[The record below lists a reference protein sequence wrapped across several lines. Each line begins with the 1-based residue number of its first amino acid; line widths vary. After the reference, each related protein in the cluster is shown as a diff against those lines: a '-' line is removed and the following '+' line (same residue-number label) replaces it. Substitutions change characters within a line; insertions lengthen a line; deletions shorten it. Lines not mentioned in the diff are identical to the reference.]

1 MHLPHNFFDQ
11 LRDQINISDVVRQ
24 KVALTKKGHEYT
36 GLCPFHSEK
45 TPSFT
50 VSDQKKFY
58 HCFGCAAHGDVIRFV
73 AETSGMSPKEAA
85 IKLAEDNGIEVPKPT
100 AQQAQIYEET
110 EEALNALSIANQF
123 FVSQLSKPAMRYL
136 SGRRMS
142 DKSIADYSIG
152 FAPTGEV
159 MQKHLESKKIP
170 LKVMH
175 AAGLIGRNEAGD
187 IYSIFKNRIMFP
199 IKNIYGKVIAF
210 GGRILGEGQPKYL
223 NSPETLVFKK
233 SETLY
238 GEDKATGSAYQ
249 KRRIIVVE
257 GYMDVIAMQSAGFLE
272 TVATLGTAVTVQHLA
287 RLWRIS
293 DEIIFCMDGD
303 NAGIRSMQKVIL
315 TILPLMKDKQNA
327 SFLVL
332 PGGLD
337 PDDAVNSLGKSY
349 IDDLLE
355 KRLGISEMIW
365 YLETRNKKFTT
376 PESKA
381 NLEAAFEEYIKLSS
395 NPSLGKY
402 MRSDFKNKI
411 WSLGRKT
418 KTTHVSTLAP
428 ITNLVEPLE
437 IVLYNIFALILKSQH
452 LLGDEKIC
460 SEFMEIELTNETF
473 DAIRSHILEIYGEKG
488 EINIADLEKIAQN
501 SGFLDVFVLL
511 SSQHAPFIDKMSLEN
526 SNIDPKLLWNLWIRR
541 YQCELMKKEYAGALV
556 HANEANFA
564 KAKAYMEQIN
574 KAELVISE
582 ISEEILG

>member
-1 MHLPHNFFDQ
+1 MHLPHNFFEQ

-24 KVALTKKGHEYT
+24 KVVLTRKGHEYT
-36 GLCPFHSEK
+36 GLCPFHPEK

-58 HCFGCAAHGDVIRFV
+58 HCFGCSVHGDVIRFV
-73 AETSGMSPKEAA
+73 AETAGMSYKEAA

-110 EEALNALSIANQF
+110 EEILQALSIANQF
-123 FVSQLSKPAMRYL
+123 FVSQLSKPATRYL
-136 SGRRMS
+136 ASRKMS
-142 DKSIADYSIG
+142 DKAIIDYSIG
-152 FAPTGEV
+152 FAPTGES
-159 MQKHLESKKIP
+159 MQKYLESKKIP
-170 LKVMH
+170 LKIMH

-238 GEDKATGSAYQ
+238 GEDKATGAAYQ

-257 GYMDVIAMQSAGFLE
+257 GYMDVIAMQHAGFLE
-272 TVATLGTAVTVQHLA
+272 TVATLGTAVTEQHLA

-303 NAGIRSMQKVIL
+303 NAGIRSMRKVIL

-327 SFLVL
+327 TFLVL

-337 PDDAVNSLGKSY
+337 PDDAVNSLGKVY
-349 IDDLLE
+349 IDELLV

-365 YLETRNKKFTT
+365 YLETRDKKFTT

-381 NLEAAFEEYIKLSS
+381 NLEAVFEEYIKLSS
-395 NPSLGKY
+395 NTSLGKY

-411 WSLGRKT
+411 WSLGRRT
-418 KTTHVSTLAP
+418 KSTKISTLAP

-437 IVLYNIFALILKSQH
+437 IVLYNIFALILTSSH
-452 LLGDEKIC
+452 LLEDENIYN
-460 SEFMEIELTNETF
+460 EFMNIELVNETF
-473 DAIRSHILEIYGEKG
+473 DAIRSHILEIYSIKG
-488 EINIADLEKIAQN
+488 DINILDLEKIAQN
-501 SGFLDVFVLL
+501 SGFFEVFILL
-511 SSQHAPFIDKMSLEN
+511 SSRNAPFIDKMSLEN
-526 SNIDPKLLWNLWIRR
+526 QNLDHKLLWNLWIKR
-541 YQCELMKKEYAGALV
+541 YECELMKKEYAGVLSDAD
-556 HANEANFA
+556 ESNFA
-564 KAKAYMEQIN
+564 KARAYMEQIN
-574 KAELVISE
+574 KAELAISA
-582 ISEEILG
+582 ISDEILG